1 MSNLIRKFTIQHMH
15 KSHKQRVNKLN
26 KMQTLK
32 NSVSLFPRSTEINE
46 ESKVPHASINVNRK
60 KEKNVVTDNIV
71 TVLLSMGYNLEQI
84 MKGFK
89 IYKFQSEEQAL
100 TIMTKDSELNKYV
113 HRFLKNEDE
122 NQTMNCV
129 LCGETEE
136 EHHSTEFQRKE
147 EVKGKKKKKEN
158 NEKLLIKENSRS
170 SLPLIKEIAFDQ
182 DTIDFFSNKDL
193 CNICCQRNVDEK
205 DHMMKFPCGCK
216 FCKECVIKY
225 LKMKIKNGDV
235 SIILSRFLGYHAW
248 E

>member
-1 MSNLIRKFTIQHMH
+1 MH

-32 NSVSLFPRSTEINE
+32 SSVSIFPHATEIDE
-46 ESKVPHASINVNRK
+46 EAKVQHVSHNVNRN

-113 HRFLKNEDE
+113 HRFLKNEDDNKTE
-122 NQTMNCV
+122 VCV
-129 LCGETEE
+129 LCGTTEE
-136 EHHSTEFQRKE
+136 EHHSPDLDKQE
-147 EVKGKKKKKEN
+147 EGKKRKKKKEN
-158 NEKLLIKENSRS
+158 NEKLLIKENSKTS
-170 SLPLIKEIAFDQ
+170 VPLIKEIAFDQ
-182 DTIDFFSNKDL
+182 ETIDFFSNEDL
-193 CNICCQRNVDEK
+193 CKICCQRNIDLKDE
-205 DHMMKFPCGCK
+205 MMKFPCGCK
-216 FCKECVIKY
+216 FCKECVVKY

-235 SIILSRFLGYHAW
+235 KII
-248 E
+248 